1 MTKKMARL
9 CLSLLCLALLLV
21 LVGDRSVRTE
31 AASPPEPNKRALVIG
46 IGDYDS
52 PVFPDLQYSPNDVAR
67 IEELL
72 TSPNYGF
79 KLTSLNDSTPD
90 KPTRANI
97 LKYLRQVLIT
107 DSHEGD
113 VVLFY
118 YTGHGSS
125 IKNTASDEPDHR
137 DETIVPRDAARPK
150 VDAGKLAAMKP
161 DERKAFFD
169 ANFRDIRD
177 KELVDVFNEAI
188 IRKKVVLTVIIDSC
202 HSGSAARGDE
212 QSKEVDAVD
221 VDLAIKPSAEEAKYH
236 PEELGALI
244 LSAAQDYQVAT
255 GGTHDL
261 AGHEALYSHFTAAIL
276 SALYDT
282 PADLVSADE
291 TFQQI
296 TAKMAADG
304 LVQTPRMDTT
314 DGRRVQPLFGGTNIK
329 SSVPRFIIG
338 AENGATYLR
347 AGRTSGLTEGDE
359 LKRVLPG
366 GKPSISIRLK
376 KVALDR
382 SEIETIGDV
391 NAEPG
396 DTFEQTKW
404 ARAAKPDLTVYIP
417 PATLTDA
424 ELKQA
429 TDDIKALP
437 AANVV
442 TDPTDPQ
449 QRVGAVAYVERIGS
463 AAAWRVGPS
472 RLKAMPVGPKLTL
485 AAAKLPQ
492 ATRVFAVV
500 PPSQAVRREIV
511 DAIQKGQLKIAITD
525 DPSAAQYEL
534 IGRVDPATGSA
545 GYAWMLRAGISTE
558 NAAVKQKLGAAAA
571 APSSMPPI
579 TSFIDANSVTGVSEL
594 IVLAQRLAK
603 MRYLLSLSS
612 PVSTVIKTFPYKLEV
627 VDVATNSILRPG
639 DVLDSR
645 KWYEYRM
652 RLVPGRGTAEVFP
665 HFFIYLVDIDANG
678 FANVGEPIEF
688 GASPGASSRVFSAE
702 NAPAILSLAR
712 CTVSEDPLGTETIM
726 ALVMEQQSTHA
737 NALRLEGVRGRNF
750 TARGGSE
757 DPLTGLLSS
766 AGDVQTRDGTISP
779 NTWAMQHLVLRSAKL
794 GERPS
799 GFQDACKYPDPVTGT
814 YK

>member
-1 MTKKMARL
+1 MTSEFRRIAPFL
-9 CLSLLCLALLLV
+9 LALAILFV
-21 LVGDRSVRTE
+21 AASYRPPRTE
-31 AASPPEPNKRALVIG
+31 AAAASEPTKRALVVG
-46 IGDYDS
+46 VGDYDS
-52 PVFPDLQYSPNDVAR
+52 PVFPDLQYSLNDVAR
-67 IEELL
+67 MEELL

-97 LKYLRQVLIT
+97 LKYLRQVLIS

-125 IKNTASDEPDHR
+125 IKNSASDEADKR
-137 DETIVPRDAARPK
+137 DETIVPKDAARPK
-150 VDAGKLAAMKP
+150 VDAAKLAAMKP

-169 ANFRDIRD
+169 TNFRDIRD
-177 KELVDVFNEAI
+177 KELVDIFNEAI
-188 IRKKVVLTVIIDSC
+188 TRKKVVLTVIIDSC

-221 VDLAIKPSAEEAKYH
+221 VDLAIKPTAEQAKNH
-236 PEELGALI
+236 PDELGALV

-296 TAKMAADG
+296 TAKMTADG
-304 LVQTPRMDTT
+304 LIQTPRMDTT
-314 DGRRVQPLFGGTNIK
+314 EGRRVQPLFGGTSIK
-329 SSVPRFIIG
+329 SSVPRFTIG
-338 AENGATYLR
+338 AENGTTYLR
-347 AGRTSGLTEGDE
+347 AGLTSGLTDGDE
-359 LKRVLPG
+359 LKRVLPA
-366 GKPSISIRLK
+366 GKSPISIRLK
-376 KVALDR
+376 NVALDR
-382 SEIETIGDV
+382 SEIETIGDE
-391 NAEPG
+391 NAQPG

-404 ARAAKPDLTVYIP
+404 NRKAAPDLTVYIP

-424 ELKQA
+424 ELMQA
-429 TDDIKALP
+429 LDDIVALP
-437 AANVV
+437 PASLV
-442 TDPTDPQ
+442 TDPSDPQ
-449 QRVGAVAYVERIGS
+449 QDLGAVAYLEKAG
-463 AAAWRVGPS
+463 AALTWRVGQS
-472 RLKAMPVGPKLTL
+472 RLRATPVGPKLTL

-492 ATRVFAVV
+492 ATRVFPVL
-500 PPSQAVRREIV
+500 PPSQAARREIV
-511 DAIQKGQLKIAITD
+511 DSIQKGQLRVTVTD
-525 DPSAAQYEL
+525 DPAAAQYEL
-534 IGRVDPATGSA
+534 VGRVDPASHSV
-545 GYAWMLRAGISTE
+545 GYAWMLRTAVGNGNT
-558 NAAVKQKLGAAAA
+558 AVKQKLGATAV

-579 TSFIDANSVTGVSEL
+579 TSFVDANSVTRVSEL
-594 IVLAQRLAK
+594 VVLAQRLAK
-603 MRYLLSLSS
+603 IRYLLSLSS
-612 PVSTVIKTFPYKLEV
+612 PVSTVVKTFPYKLEV
-627 VDVATNSILRPG
+627 VDVATGGILKPG

-645 KWYEYRM
+645 RWYEYRM

-678 FANVGEPIEF
+678 FGNVGEPIEF
-688 GASPGASSRVFSAE
+688 GSSPGASSRVFSAE
-702 NAPAILSLAR
+702 KAPAVLSLAR

-726 ALVMEQQSTHA
+726 ALVMEQPSTHA
-737 NALRLEGVRGRNF
+737 NALRLEGVRGLKF
-750 TARGGSE
+750 TARGESN
-757 DPLTGLLSS
+757 DPLSTLMSD
-766 AGDVQTRDGTISP
+766 AGQVQTRDGSISA

-794 GERPS
+794 GDRPA